1 MIEDIKWWCYKVLPL
16 VYDDS
21 LSYYEVLCKV
31 VAKINEIIPVV
42 NITDEKITSEVD
54 KQLQAMIADGTFND
68 IINNQIFSEL
78 NAKVVEIGENE
89 TALEEKFA
97 DEKRNTTEKI
107 NGINEYYL
115 NVLNFGADKTG
126 VNDSTQA
133 FKTCIN
139 TATTNGTKILI
150 PTGNYNLTEPIITD
164 YSLIY
169 KNSGTYTN
177 KPLLVSNSLKDSSY
191 PSKLEKYVPLSLLK
205 GSFSEKSFQSSV
217 YIPTTRHVILGLA
230 NYNSDTCLLVETN
243 TDFTIIYNRKEINSR
258 HCNDLTYN
266 IKTNKIYCAPIT
278 TNGTIIII
286 NPTTLEIENTIIING
301 IQSPVTNI
309 EYSPIYDIYFV
320 LATNLYL
327 VNSNFEIIKSIS
339 RNMFDSVVKPT
350 AESAT
355 QGSVLIDNQFVLLS
369 SIAKDNYWTSSR
381 LTNINFNTGEVINIY
396 DYPTVDRY
404 DECESAIVID
414 NYLFL
419 LSYDNI
425 NLIVRSLDLLAS
437 SSQIE
442 AVNMT
447 PITSTIQ
454 TFYVNEGNPIN
465 GNGLTKE
472 SPFNDLQ
479 YAFNVV
485 RYIGECHIILTG
497 DTVKTNNAELVHY
510 KGFMILEGEN
520 KDIKLSRPLTIYNCQ
535 TVYMRNITLYNN
547 SIDTLIKMSYTR
559 GYLLNTV
566 TCLGNGE
573 TSGTHRVLNITSGSH
588 VVFENTNFNN
598 CDVGVRIGNGANITL
613 WQTGGTGNNILVNNE
628 GGIDLVT
635 YRHANAT
642 TVVKSNQYG
651 GLDIQGYKTL
661 N

>member
-1 MIEDIKWWCYKVLPL
+1 MIEDIKYWCYKVLPL

-21 LSYYEVLCKV
+21 LSYYEVVCKV
-31 VAKINEIIPVV
+31 VAKINEIIPVI

-54 KQLQAMIADGTFND
+54 KQLQTMIADGTFNG

-78 NAKVVEIGENE
+78 NDKVVKIGENE
-89 TALEEKFA
+89 TALEEKFT
-97 DEKRNTTEKI
+97 EEQRNTTEKI

-133 FKTCIN
+133 FKSCIN
-139 TATTNGTKILI
+139 TAVTNGTKILI

-177 KPLLVSNSLKDSSY
+177 NPLLVSDRLKDSSY

-205 GSFSEKSFQSSV
+205 GSFNAGPFQSSV
-217 YIPTTRHVILGLA
+217 YIPTTGHVILGFGDSD
-230 NYNSDTCLLVETN
+230 NSSSLLVETN
-243 TDFTIIYNRKEINSR
+243 TDFTIIYNRKEINAG

-266 IKTNKIYCAPIT
+266 IKTNKIYCAPLT
-278 TNGTIIII
+278 TNGSIIII
-286 NPTTLEIENTIIING
+286 NPATLEIENAIIISD
-301 IQSPVTNI
+301 ITSTVSMI

-327 VNSNFEIIKSIS
+327 VNSNFEIIKTIP
-339 RNMFDSVVKPT
+339 RNMFDSTVKPT

-355 QGSVLIDNQFVLLS
+355 QGSVLINNQFVMLS
-369 SIAKDNYWTSSR
+369 SIARDNYWANSR
-381 LTNINFNTGEVINIY
+381 LTNINFNTGEVINRY

-404 DECESAIVID
+404 DECESGTVIG

-442 AVNMT
+442 VVNMS
-447 PITSTIQ
+447 PITSTVQ

-472 SPFNDLQ
+472 SPFNDLD
-479 YAFNVV
+479 YAFNVA

-497 DTVKTNNAELVHY
+497 DTVKTNKAELLHY
-510 KGFMILEGEN
+510 KGFMIIEGEN

-535 TVYMRNITLYNN
+535 TVYMRKITLYNN
-547 SIDTLIKMSYTR
+547 SIDTLITMYYTR
-559 GYLLNTV
+559 GYLLDTV

-573 TSGTHRVLNITSGSH
+573 TSGTHRVLYIRNGSN
-588 VVFENTNFNN
+588 VVFENTAFNS
-598 CDVGVRIGNGANITL
+598 CDIGVSIDNGAITTL
-613 WQTGGTGNNILVNNE
+613 WNTGGTGNNILVNNM
-628 GGIDLVT
+628 GGIDIVT
-635 YRHANAT
+635 TRHASAT
-642 TVVKSNQYG
+642 TVVKPNQYG
-651 GLDIQGYKTL
+651 GLDVQGYKTIS
-661 N
+661 